1 MIKTIRTPVGEFKL
15 LVDSY
20 QLDLLRDVRRV
31 FVFTSMVAEV
41 AEDTFADLGAGTGP
55 LSVVA
60 AHAGAERVIAVE
72 KNPKR
77 ARLLEKNLRKHV
89 PHDVEWEVVV
99 GDARDVDVNAD
110 VVACEMIDTLLLEEK
125 FVPVINAV
133 LERYEP
139 TIVPQE
145 VRIGANPIRR
155 PPRTPRYR
163 PGLPEDIE
171 PLEVI
176 RTDKPIPKKFEY
188 ETPEPGY
195 AFFTWVEYEGTIAG
209 GSDVFCPVLEL
220 PTPGDVLIG
229 VRGAGLPSL
238 RSYTPEHQDHT

>member
-1 MIKTIRTPVGEFKL
+1 M
-15 LVDSY
+15 DSY
-20 QLDLLRDVRRV
+20 QLNLLRDVRRV
-31 FVFTSMVAEV
+31 LVFTSMVAEL
-41 AEDTFADLGAGTGP
+41 AEGTFADLGAGTGP

-72 KNPKR
+72 RNPKR
-77 ARLLEKNLRKHV
+77 ALLLEKNLRRHV
-89 PHDVEWEVVV
+89 PRDVEWEVIV
-99 GDARDVDVNAD
+99 GDAREVDVNAD
-110 VVACEMIDTLLLEEK
+110 VVACEMIDTLLLEEE

-139 TIVPQE
+139 IVVPRE
-145 VRIGANPIRR
+145 VRIGAHPVRR

-163 PGLPEDIE
+163 PGLPEDVE
-171 PLEVI
+171 LLEVI
-176 RTDKPIPKKFEY
+176 QTDEPIPEEFEY

-220 PTPGDVLIG
+220 PTPGDVLVG
-229 VRGAGLPSL
+229 VRGAGLSSL
-238 RSYTPEHQDHT
+238 RSYTPEHQDDA

>member
-41 AEDTFADLGAGTGP
+41 AEDTFSDLGAGTGP
-55 LSVVA
+55 LSIVA

-77 ARLLEKNLRKHV
+77 ARLLERNLRKHV
-89 PHDVEWEVVV
+89 PRGVEWEVVV
-99 GDARDVDVNAD
+99 GDAQEVDINAD
-110 VVACEMIDTLLLEEK
+110 VVACEMIDTLLLEEE

-133 LERYEP
+133 LEKYEP
-139 TIVPQE
+139 TVVPPE
-145 VRIGANPIRR
+145 VRIGIDSIRR

-163 PGLPEDIE
+163 PGLPKDVET
-171 PLEVI
+171 LEVI
-176 RTDKPIPKKFEY
+176 RTKRPIPRKFEY
-188 ETPEPGY
+188 ETPEQGY
-195 AFFTWVEYEGTIAG
+195 AFFTWVEYEGVTAG
-209 GSDVFCPVLEL
+209 GSEVFCPILEL
-220 PTPGDVLIG
+220 PTPGDVLVG
-229 VRGAGLPSL
+229 VRGAGLSSL
-238 RSYTPEHQDHT
+238 RSHTTEY

>member
-1 MIKTIRTPVGEFKL
+1 MIKTVRTPVGEFKL

-41 AEDTFADLGAGTGP
+41 AEGTFADLGAGTGP
-55 LSVVA
+55 LSIVA

-72 KNPKR
+72 RNPKR
-77 ARLLEKNLRKHV
+77 ARLLERNLRKHA
-89 PHDVEWEVVV
+89 PRDVEWEVVV
-99 GDARDVDVNAD
+99 GDAQGVDVNAD
-110 VVACEMIDTLLLEEK
+110 VVACEMIDTLLLEEE
-125 FVPVINAV
+125 FVPVVNAV
-133 LERYEP
+133 LEKYEP
-139 TIVPQE
+139 IIVPPE

-163 PGLPEDIE
+163 PGFPEDIE

-176 RTDKPIPKKFEY
+176 RTDRLIPKRFEY

-195 AFFTWVEYEGTIAG
+195 AFLTWVEYGGTIAG
-209 GSDVFCPVLEL
+209 GSEVFCPILEL
-220 PTPGDVLIG
+220 PTPGDVLVG

-238 RSYTPEHQDHT
+238 RSHTPEHQDHA

>member
-1 MIKTIRTPVGEFKL
+1 MIKTIRTPVGKFEL

-31 FVFTSMVAEV
+31 SVFTSMVAEV
-41 AEDTFADLGAGTGP
+41 VEGTFADLGAGTGP

-89 PHDVEWEVVV
+89 PRDVEWEVVI
-99 GDARDVDVNAD
+99 GDAQEVDVNAD

-125 FVPVINAV
+125 FVPVINTV
-133 LERYEP
+133 LEKYEP
-139 TIVPQE
+139 NIVPQE
-145 VRIGANPIRR
+145 VRIGANPIGR
-155 PPRTPRYR
+155 PPRTLRYR
-163 PGLPEDIE
+163 SGLPEDIE

-176 RTDKPIPKKFEY
+176 RTDKSIPEKFEY

-195 AFFTWVEYEGTIAG
+195 EFFTWVEYGGTIAG

-229 VRGAGLPSL
+229 VRGAGLTSL
-238 RSYTPEHQDHT
+238 RSHTPKHQDHA